1 MKIERLIE
9 ARKNPAQNKKVGLL
23 QSLKEFA
30 NTLDKLPNGKI
41 NGFIS
46 FSFLLTSSPSFRT
59 VRMSKG

>member
-30 NTLDKLPNGKI
+30 NTLDKLQKE
-41 NGFIS
+41 
-46 FSFLLTSSPSFRT
+46 
-59 VRMSKG
+59 